1 MNFEKAEDRA
11 AHHLI
16 QMDRRLDSMNAV
28 IEARHLLWE
37 LLHRRFKITADKY
50 AEVSAWIDAQERGM
64 AQWKAKNPRHRYPV
78 DERIEP
84 QNLTAEQRRR
94 LAAQRKEPG
103 MGGQ

>member
-28 IEARHLLWE
+28 TESRDRLFRLRTVGGVNE
-37 LLHRRFKITADKY
+37 DEYHRIT
-50 AEVSAWIDAQERGM
+50 SWIDEQERGL
-64 AQWKAKNPRHRYPV
+64 AQWKAKHPRYRYPV

-94 LAAQRKEPG
+94 LAAQRREPG